1 MSRHTY
7 QLTDAT
13 RKTIKDHV
21 QAIAEEM
28 DVSDK
33 YLHGVLAGTETDSFA
48 RFLHMYKGTARAGVS
63 RCHWRTAMDAVDA
76 KYDRIAPTA
85 TPIDCLT
92 QKITTDADTT
102 QKLVAALKDGRI
114 SDAEAEAILQAVQK
128 ERGVLDLIE
137 TVIHFRR
144 GDLTIKRRAA

>member
-1 MSRHTY
+1 MRHEY
-7 QLTDAT
+7 ELTDAT
-13 RKTIKDHV
+13 RKTLTHNV
-21 QAIAEEM
+21 PAIAEEM
-28 DVSDK
+28 RVSDK
-33 YLHGVLAGTETDSFA
+33 YLYAILSGDKTDPFA
-48 RFLHMYKGTARAGVS
+48 PFEHLYDSTARAGQS
-63 RCHWRTAMDAVDA
+63 RCHWRLRLDAIDA
-76 KYDRIAPTA
+76 KHDKKNPSA